1 MNGVNYQ
8 DLGGNL
14 IDTSG
19 QHTYDQSNQTAIQNS
34 GRLCS
39 SDEITSFLT
48 NKNLPQLSNYNSM
61 AACTNSSGLPDW
73 YSLQNMEVWS
83 VPNQTSLNLWTF

>member
-8 DLGGNL
+8 DFGGNL

-48 NKNLPQLSNYNSM
+48 NKILPLLSNYNSM
-61 AACTNSSGLPDW
+61 AACT
-73 YSLQNMEVWS
+73 
-83 VPNQTSLNLWTF
+83 SLNGAVMVRDAMGRVAQAASGSSTWMS